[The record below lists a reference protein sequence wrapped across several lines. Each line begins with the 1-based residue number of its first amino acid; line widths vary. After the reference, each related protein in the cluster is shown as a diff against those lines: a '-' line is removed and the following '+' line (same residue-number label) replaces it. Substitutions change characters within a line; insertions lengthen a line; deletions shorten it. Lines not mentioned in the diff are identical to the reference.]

1 MEQTRKAFCQLLKK
15 RYPLNVLPCF
25 VGDISCNLMRSCKVK
40 MANSVEIGQAELAR
54 SKDLEQELK
63 QIEAEVAAE
72 QAKKAIQ
79 V

>member
-1 MEQTRKAFCQLLKK
+1 MEPIRKAFCHLLKK

-25 VGDISCNLMRSCKVK
+25 IGDIPCNLMKSCKVK

-72 QAKKAIQ
+72 QAKKTIP